1 MPEEAGAPSTHS
13 PLPPSPFPVRGT
25 SIAGRPRSVPL
36 LWLLPALLSA
46 VLASS
51 SGLGAAAQDAAPA
64 ATAPPTPTSGLISGP
79 NQSVSDGA
87 ELGPEVLGH
96 GAVRRTF
103 TAPADGWYR
112 LAAKGTGARWAVTV
126 LDGGSRSVLAS
137 NRWEDRL
144 EGGALVHARAGADLA
159 VLVGAL
165 DGPSGGFDLEWTRAP
180 APVRL
185 RPVGRLADGG
195 RDARGAPVE
204 MRRPGD
210 LAFGAGRLFM
220 ASGLGLSAYARDPA
234 TGGLVLERLVDAD
247 VARALLAWD
256 EGRSRLL
263 AHDCGSWTAFAV
275 RADGALGPAQAVAA
289 AGDPAHCGPPL
300 IDAEGGLVLR
310 ATAGGLDLFSVG
322 ESGGLR
328 YEGAAPV
335 PGLKGAALAEGGRA
349 YAVAGGE
356 LLVIGW
362 ADGGRLAAA
371 PTGVKLATP
380 SLGRVPLAVDA
391 GRGLLLA
398 ADAEGARL
406 FALGEGTAP
415 APLDVLPLPAGDGA
429 EASGCAFAALRPGGV
444 VDALCGG
451 RLFTGQ
457 WLGDSLAMAAAHG
470 DLPTPATRTD
480 TPTNAA
486 LDGLGEAV
494 GMAATPDGRRVYVST
509 PEEGI
514 LTFERVP
521 GEGSDSTADDHGDDP
536 ATATVVA
543 IPSTTAGELGAGDR
557 DYFRIDIIRAG
568 ILTFETTGSTDTYG
582 TLYDGDGAVLEED
595 DDRGP
600 RPTNFGISDVLLFEG
615 TYFVEVKEVR
625 GVTGAYELRVTG
637 DARSAGKPAATAP
650 SVSINTIPTG
660 NEGTDV
666 RLGATLTGGA
676 YDGAVDYAWS
686 VDGGTLDSPSS
697 ATPIWTRPAVGS
709 NTNHTV
715 RLTVTVRGTGTN
727 AESGTS
733 DTASADR
740 EALVRNVAPQ
750 LPAADAP
757 SVTVNAIP
765 AGDEGTAVRLSAAL
779 AGGTYDGNP
788 EYAWSVSGGRLANP
802 NSATPTWTRPT
813 VNADADY
820 TVRLTVTVRGRGAN
834 VRSGTSARANA
845 SRSAQVRNVTAPP
858 PAASAPSV
866 SIDLI
871 PDGDEGTAVRL
882 SATLNGGTYDGVPE
896 YAWSV
901 DGALDNANSATPT
914 WTRPA
919 VDANTSFVASLTVR
933 VRGAGTQA
941 GSGTSAVASNHRS
954 ALVRNVTV
962 PLAVAAAPAVTIN
975 AIPAGNEGT
984 TVQLSAALAGGTY
997 DGAVAYQWS
1006 VNGGLLDNPSA
1017 ATPTWTRPSVTSNTS
1032 YTVRLTVTARGSGTA
1047 ARNGTSDTASASRD
1061 ALVRNVAVVLP
1072 AAVAPSVTINAI
1084 PAGDESTTVQL
1095 GAVLTGG
1102 TYEGAVEYAWSVN
1115 SGALDNANAATP
1127 TWTRPSVTSDTNHTV
1142 SLTVTV
1148 RGSGTAVRSGTSD
1161 TAGVSRSAL
1170 VRDVAVVLPA
1180 AAAPSVA
1187 IDAIPAGNEGT
1198 AVQLGAALTGGTYE
1212 GAVEYGWSVDGGRLD
1227 DNGAAAP
1234 TWTRPSVTSD
1244 TNHTVSLTVTVRGS
1258 GTAVRNG
1265 TSDTASASRS
1275 AQVRDAGDH
1284 GNDRASATTVAIPS
1298 TTAGTLTRDDR
1309 DYFRIEVGQAGTL
1322 RLETTSGIDTYGTL
1336 LSSDGSQITRNDD
1349 GGSNYN
1355 FRISRGSI
1363 GAGVYYLQV
1372 RGFQPS
1378 TTGTYS
1384 LEVSGTARGPGGL
1397 PAAAAPAVSI
1407 DSIPAGDEGTAVQ
1420 LGATL
1425 TGGTYDGAPD
1435 YAWSV
1440 SGGALDNAN
1449 LAAPTWTRP
1458 AVNADANH
1466 TVSLTV
1472 TVGGT
1477 GTNASNGS
1485 SDAASTSLSA
1495 QVRDVPP
1502 QLPLAAAPSVSI
1514 TAIPAGDEGA
1524 TVQLSATLNGG
1535 TYDGAAEHLWSVDG
1549 GALDNANAASP
1560 TWTRPTVASDTSQT
1574 ISLTV
1579 RVRGAGT
1586 AARNGTS
1593 DAASATRVAQVRN
1606 VAVLLPVAAAP
1617 AVTINAIPAGDENA
1631 RVQLGAALSGGGPY
1645 DGAAEYDWSVTGGSL
1660 DDDSAAAPTWTRP
1673 SVTSD
1678 ANHTV
1683 SLTVTVRGTGTA
1695 ARSGTSDTAST
1706 TRSAQVRDA
1715 GDHGNDRASATP
1727 VGIPSITAGTLTR
1740 RDRDWFRIDV
1750 AHAGTLRLE
1759 TRSGIDTVG
1768 TLYRGSGAA
1777 VGSND
1782 DGGNRH
1788 NFRLATGSLDADTY
1802 YLEVRGYNGST
1813 FGDYSLEVSG
1823 SARGPGTLPAAAA
1836 PAVTIDAIPVG
1847 DEGTDVQLGAA
1858 LTGGT
1863 YDGTPDYTWTVDGGA
1878 LDNANLAAPTWTRP
1892 AVDADAYH
1900 TVSLTVTVGG
1910 SGTKASNGSGDTAN
1924 ASRTAQVRDVPPQL
1938 PPAAAPSVSINTI
1951 AVGDE
1956 GTDVQ
1961 LGAALTGGTYDG
1973 APQYTWSVD
1982 GGALDNANAAT
1993 PTWTRPPVTS
2003 DTNHTVRLTLRVG
2016 GSGTKARNGTSDTEN
2031 ASLTAQVRNV
2041 AVLLPSAA
2049 APAMTINA
2057 IPAGDEGATV
2067 QLGAALSGGTYDGTV
2082 EYDWSVN
2089 GGTLND
2095 DGAAAPTW
2103 TRPSVSS
2110 DTNHTV
2116 SLTVTVR
2123 GNGTAARN
2131 GTSDIASSTRS
2142 AQVRDAGGTGGDH
2155 GNDRASATTVGI
2167 PSTTAGTL
2175 TVGDRDY
2182 FRIDVS
2188 QAGSLRLQTTRTT
2201 DTWGTLYGSD
2211 GSKIDEDDDSGS
2223 GRNFRMFQGSV
2234 DVGTYYLEVRGWS
2247 LRSTTGP
2254 YSLEVTGDARGPG
2267 TLPAAV
2273 APAVTINAIA
2283 AGEEGTGVQL
2293 GATLADGTY
2302 DGAVEYDWS
2311 VNGGTLDNANAAAPT
2326 WTRPAVVSDTNQ
2338 TVSLTVTVRGTGTN
2352 ARNGTSDTASTTRS
2366 AQVRDAAALP
2376 AAAAPSVAIN
2386 AIPDGDEGT
2395 DVQLGAALNGGA
2407 YDGAVDYAWSVS
2419 GGTLDDA
2426 SAATPT
2432 WTRPSVTSDTR
2443 YTASLTVTVGGSGTN
2458 ARDATSDTANASRS
2472 AQVLDARTQLPVA
2485 AAPSVSINRV
2495 ATGDERTRVRLGAT
2509 LNGGTYDGAAE
2520 YAWRVDDGTLDDPTS
2535 ATPIWTRP
2543 RVATNLNFIV
2553 RVTVTVRGSGTAARN
2568 GTSDTAHTT
2577 HSAHVRNVG
2586 GDTHGNDWASA
2597 TVVAVPSTTGGEL
2610 SPGDKDYFRIDIA
2623 QAGSL
2628 TLRTTGR
2635 VDTYGALYRSY
2646 GALIAEENN
2655 VGTDINFII
2664 SVASLG
2670 AGSYYLEVRGD
2681 YPSSQG
2687 GYELE
2692 VSGTARGPDTLPVAG
2707 PPSVS
2712 INAIPAGDEGASVQL
2727 GATLNGGTY
2736 DPPPEYSWSVDSG
2749 VLDDANAATPTW
2761 TRPSVTSSA
2770 NHDVRLTVRV
2780 RGYGTTTRNGTNA
2793 SASASR
2799 QALVRNVASQLPLA
2813 AAPAVSINAIPAG
2826 GERAAV
2832 QLGAT
2837 LTGGLYDD
2845 AEYAWSVDGGTLD
2858 NANAAAPTWTR
2869 PSVQANANHTVRLKV
2884 RVRGAGTAARS
2895 GTSATASASR
2905 SAQVRNVVQDDH
2917 GDGRASATPVQIGS
2931 TVAGALG
2938 LGDRDYFRIDIGQA
2952 GTLTLATS
2960 GSTDTF
2966 GTLQDSGG
2974 TRIDQDD
2981 ESGSGHNFSISTG
2994 RLNVGT
3000 YYLEVRGWNR
3010 LVSGSYRLSVSG
3022 SARGQ
3027 TGLPPVTAPSV
3038 TIDYIPAGDEHTAVQ
3053 LGATLSGGTYDGT
3066 PEYEWRVAGALND
3079 ATAATPTLRR
3089 PEVGSNTT
3097 ATATLIVTVRGAG
3110 TNARSG
3116 SSVSVSASRPYLV
3129 RPVGVAVSTDDHGD
3143 SRVAATL
3150 LTMRGTVA
3158 GDLGTRG
3165 DKDYFWFHLP
3175 SLAEVV
3181 VQTSG
3186 HTDTVGTLFG
3196 LNGGVIESNGSG
3208 GRRQNFKISRVLE
3221 AGYYFVEV
3229 KGYTAATIGRYEV
3242 SLTPPAVPRPPTLVA
3257 GAMPTAQSATAGG
3270 ASLDFYLED
3279 AFIDPDGDYVWL
3291 DPSSNNEAVATVALD
3306 GPALVVQPLAAGTA
3320 TITVTARDP
3329 SGLSAASSFTVNVR
3343 APTTTDPTAAFN
3355 AAGDQLTLAFTDQFA
3370 PGETRAYRAGVRQ
3383 KAPRGGWSTFCVLV
3397 NSTGNGTQS
3406 VAIDL
3411 PMTGIAEP
3419 GVVYEAVY
3427 RHIGSSCAGTG
3438 SDRWSRVVQATA
3450 PGTASFDIELV
3461 FVGSPEAAHR
3471 TAVEEAV
3478 QYWERILTMSLPDY
3492 DFSSEPQSGAY
3503 CESGAPDLNDVV
3515 DDLRL
3520 FVSVT
3525 SIDGE
3530 GGTLAS
3536 AGPCYIR
3543 EASGLPIAAGTTIDV
3558 DDLRGSTAAEIRE
3571 VIVHEI
3577 GHALG
3582 FNRANWRLANLMR
3595 NPSLDAQGRIVPGEP
3610 DAHFV
3615 GPRAVAAFNAAGGS
3629 SYVNGKVPL
3638 ENIRGG
3644 RGSQDSHWRESVMG
3658 NELMTPFSNDG
3669 GEPLSAISIQAMA
3682 DMGYQVDVS
3691 QAESYR
3697 LPSES
3702 PSSISAKR
3710 GQAGAKGITGEC
3722 IVKDAP
3728 LVIGNRREVV
3738 LTPEAVQVRAVGGG

>member
-1 MPEEAGAPSTHS
+1 M
-13 PLPPSPFPVRGT
+13 
-25 SIAGRPRSVPL
+25 
-36 LWLLPALLSA
+36 
-46 VLASS
+46 
-51 SGLGAAAQDAAPA
+51 
-64 ATAPPTPTSGLISGP
+64 GP
-79 NQSVSDGA
+79 NQSVSDTA
-87 ELGPEVLGH
+87 ELGPEVLGR

-144 EGGALVHARAGADLA
+144 EGGALIHARAGADLA

-275 RADGALGPAQAVAA
+275 RADGALGPARAVAA

-391 GRGLLLA
+391 GRRLLLA

-457 WLGDSLAMAAAHG
+457 WLGDSLAMAAAPG
-470 DLPTPATRTD
+470 DLPTPATPTA

-509 PEEGI
+509 PEDGI

-582 TLYDGDGAVLEED
+582 TLYDGDGTVLEED

-650 SVSINTIPTG
+650 SVSINTIPSG

-686 VDGGTLDSPSS
+686 VDGGTLDSSSS
-697 ATPIWTRPAVGS
+697 AAPTWTRPAVGS

-757 SVTVNAIP
+757 SVTINAIP

-813 VNADADY
+813 VNANANY
-820 TVRLTVTVRGRGAN
+820 TVRLTVTVRGRGTN

-845 SRSAQVRNVTAPP
+845 SRSTQVRNVTAPP
-858 PAASAPSV
+858 PPASAPSV

-871 PDGDEGTAVRL
+871 PDGDEGTTVRL

-962 PLAVAAAPAVTIN
+962 PLAVAAAPVVTIN

-1084 PAGDESTTVQL
+1084 PAGDESTTAQL

-1127 TWTRPSVTSDTNHTV
+1127 TWTRPSVS
-1142 SLTVTV
+1142 
-1148 RGSGTAVRSGTSD
+1148 
-1161 TAGVSRSAL
+1161 
-1170 VRDVAVVLPA
+1170 
-1180 AAAPSVA
+1180 
-1187 IDAIPAGNEGT
+1187 
-1198 AVQLGAALTGGTYE
+1198 
-1212 GAVEYGWSVDGGRLD
+1212 
-1227 DNGAAAP
+1227 
-1234 TWTRPSVTSD
+1234 SD

-1265 TSDTASASRS
+1265 TSDTAGASRS

-1420 LGATL
+1420 LGATMN
-1425 TGGTYDGAPD
+1425 GGTYDGAPD

-1472 TVGGT
+1472 TVGGS
-1477 GTNASNGS
+1477 GTKASNGS
-1485 SDAASTSLSA
+1485 SDSASTSLSA

-1514 TAIPAGDEGA
+1514 DAIPAGDEG
-1524 TVQLSATLNGG
+1524 TRVQLSATLNGG

-1593 DAASATRVAQVRN
+1593 DAASASRVAQVRN

-1631 RVQLGAALSGGGPY
+1631 RVQLGAALSGVGPY

-1695 ARSGTSDTAST
+1695 ARSGTSDTASI

-1938 PPAAAPSVSINTI
+1938 PPAAAPSVSINAI

-2003 DTNHTVRLTLRVG
+2003 DTNRTVRLTLRVG

-2131 GTSDIASSTRS
+2131 GTSDTASATRS

-2254 YSLEVTGDARGPG
+2254 YSLEVTGDARSPG
-2267 TLPAAV
+2267 ALPAAV

-2326 WTRPAVVSDTNQ
+2326 WTRPAVVADTNQ

-2352 ARNGTSDTASTTRS
+2352 ARNGTSDTASTT
-2366 AQVRDAAALP
+2366 
-2376 AAAAPSVAIN
+2376 
-2386 AIPDGDEGT
+2386 
-2395 DVQLGAALNGGA
+2395 
-2407 YDGAVDYAWSVS
+2407 
-2419 GGTLDDA
+2419 
-2426 SAATPT
+2426 
-2432 WTRPSVTSDTR
+2432 
-2443 YTASLTVTVGGSGTN
+2443 
-2458 ARDATSDTANASRS
+2458 RS

-2905 SAQVRNVVQDDH
+2905 SAQVQNVVQDDH

-3066 PEYEWRVAGALND
+3066 PEYEWRVTGALND

-3089 PEVGSNTT
+3089 PEVGSITT

-3355 AAGDQLTLAFTDQFA
+3355 AAGDQLTLAFTDRFA

-3461 FVGSPEAAHR
+3461 FVDSPEAAHR

-3492 DFSSEPQSGAY
+3492 DFSSEPQSGEY

-3595 NPSLDAQGRIVPGEP
+3595 NPSLDAQGRIVPGVP

-3691 QAESYR
+3691 QAESYE
-3697 LPSES
+3697 LPSAGQS
-3702 PSSISAKR
+3702 FSDGMQLKKAPSDTHEHSDTETVPMR
-3710 GQAGAKGITGEC
+3710 C
-3722 IVKDAP
+3722 VVKDDP
-3728 LVIGNRREVV
+3728 VTIGSSHEVV
-3738 LTPEAVQVRAVGGG
+3738 LTPSAVRTTPVGAQ